1 MLLRDF
7 VQLALSSVVALR
19 FRSFLTALGISIGIA
34 SVVLLTSIG
43 EGINKFMVSEFTQF
57 GTNLISIVPG
67 KTTTMGVSGAVIGN
81 VRPLSIDDS
90 LALKRLPQVKAVVP
104 VVQGNASVK
113 SGKMSR
119 RTTIFGVGAELPELW
134 QASVTLGKFLP
145 DDDPRTARAFAVL
158 GSTIHKELFAGK
170 SPLGALVRIGGERY
184 RVVGVME
191 PKGQLLGFDI
201 DDAVYIPAIKAM
213 GMFDRQS
220 LMEIDILY
228 RANANVTLLVSKIEM
243 LLEKRHGDSDVTITT
258 QEQMMDVLGDI
269 LNIMTLGVAA
279 LGSISLFV
287 GGVGIVTIMSIAV
300 QERTDEVGLLRALGA
315 RRHQILALFISEA
328 IVLSAIGG
336 LAGLLI
342 GAGGALLLG
351 IALPALPIKLAWF
364 YIVLAE
370 LLALFIGLV
379 AGVAPALRASKLSPV
394 DALRSE

>member
-7 VQLALSSVVALR
+7 ANLALSSVVALR

-43 EGINKFMVSEFTQF
+43 AGINKFMVSEFTQF

-228 RANANVTLLVSKIEM
+228 RANANVTQLVSKIEM